1 MKYVLKIV
9 VHSAIYCVGLAGPK
23 VRRFSKKETPLKPGT
38 AVPERRTSMKIWTDD
53 ECIEVDPND
62 VGELE
67 AAMLFKAEH
76 IKAKADP
83 ELFAAVADMLSILWD
98 SATKRV
104 DVVRC
109 RECNHCDPENYHCD
123 HPMSTAAPLRRK
135 PDDFCSYGNRKE
147 DS

>member
-1 MKYVLKIV
+1 
-9 VHSAIYCVGLAGPK
+9 
-23 VRRFSKKETPLKPGT
+23 
-38 AVPERRTSMKIWTDD
+38 MKIWTDD

-62 VGELE
+62 VGQLE

-83 ELFAAVADMLSILWD
+83 ELFAAVADMLSRLWD

-109 RECNHCDPENYHCD
+109 RECKHLGVCGDATNLEVMGFYGY
-123 HPMSTAAPLRRK
+123 
-135 PDDFCSYGNRKE
+135 CSRGERKE
-147 DS
+147 GADNDT